1 MKTINRLLL
10 LLITV
15 TVATGITANADEA
28 LKREMRAAWVAT
40 VYCIDWPSQ
49 SSQNNASS
57 QMAQIVNYLD
67 NLQAQNFNAIFFQ
80 VRTMCD
86 AFYQSSYEPWSSY
99 LTGTRGKNPGYD
111 PLAYVVEQCHARGI
125 QCHAWVNP
133 YRWSINNDW
142 NTPQDQELK
151 NKGMLLAYNDGSKTY
166 TILNPGLPATR
177 ERIVDVI
184 REIITNYDVDG
195 VVFDDYFY
203 PNGIP
208 NNNKAEDYNL
218 WNDSGVDMTFAD
230 WRRNNVNMMVRDV
243 YNMIQ
248 DVKPEVRFGISPAG
262 VAGTASTSAGQH
274 GVTPCPTG
282 SDWQYNGIFSD
293 PLAWL
298 EQGTIDYISPQLY
311 WKTTHGTNPF
321 GPLTQWWSYIAKH
334 YGRQH
339 FASHSISFLKET
351 SNTTSDWAEI
361 VKQINFSRQYTEDNA
376 PGAVLY
382 SAKNINGNNGGVSG
396 LGNYLLAN
404 AFQHP
409 AMIPALTWKTAPGYS
424 APSGLARNG
433 AILTW
438 NEQEGTLVK
447 YSVYAVPT
455 DITVENAMSEKYGGI
470 KSDYLLGITYY
481 PTYKIPIDLQD
492 GYWYAV
498 CVIDGYGNES
508 EPAYLGVNDD
518 PVNPDPDQP
527 TPITYNIRKVWEI
540 NSLVYL
546 TTADTRQGF
555 GMDGKFYINDKGTST
570 ILVVDENGL
579 TGETYPGGRNVG
591 FTRDQAG
598 NLVVSDAK
606 FPQPWNETS
615 PIIKVINPATG
626 QVETNVLPASV
637 TDFGRSDNMGFPKG
651 NLLEDGELYLV
662 GANSG
667 TSISRIKFTDGE
679 IDTDNTYIAN
689 CDGVGPNSGT
699 VLNYYTD
706 INGNDAILY
715 VNRSSSLKKLA
726 FDGEGF
732 TATDISLPNK
742 GNSNGTFPFIWNGME
757 LMVYPTLSNYHDGFA
772 VAEANAAE
780 PLAYVAPTV
789 SANAND
795 YQANWLNA
803 EVIDSR
809 HVTIYQYYP
818 GGHITVWSLT
828 KEGGLLRGDV
838 NEDGAVNISDVT
850 ALINYLL
857 SGNTDGINLDN
868 TDCDQDGNI
877 RISDVTALINRLL
890 SGTW

>member
-1 MKTINRLLL
+1 MMKKILLL
-10 LLITV
+10 F
-15 TVATGITANADEA
+15 VAFALALGTYADEA

-49 SSQNNASS
+49 SSQNNASAQKS
-57 QMAQIVNYLD
+57 QINDYLD

-133 YRWSINNDW
+133 YRWSTGTNW

-151 NKGMLLAYNDGSKTY
+151 NSGMLLSYNNGSTTY

-177 ERIVDVI
+177 ERIVNVI
-184 REIITNYDVDG
+184 REIITNYEVDG

-208 NNNKAEDYNL
+208 TNSSAEDYNL
-218 WNDSGVDMTFAD
+218 WNDSAVDMTFAD

-248 DVKPEVRFGISPAG
+248 QTKPEVRFGISPAG
-262 VAGTASTSAGQH
+262 VAGTASTSAAQH
-274 GVTPCPTG
+274 GVTPCPKG

-298 EQGTIDYISPQLY
+298 EQGTIDYISPQIY
-311 WKTTHGTNPF
+311 WKTTHSTNPF
-321 GPLTQWWSYIAKH
+321 GPITQWWSYIAKH
-334 YGRQH
+334 FGRHH
-339 FASHSISFLKET
+339 FASHSISFLADG

-361 VKQINFSRQYTEDNA
+361 NKQINYSRQYTEDHS
-376 PGAVLY
+376 PGVVLY
-382 SAKNINGNNGGVSG
+382 SAKNINGNNGGVGG

-404 AFQHP
+404 SFPHP
-409 AMIPALTWKTAPGYS
+409 SMIPAVTWKTAPGYE
-424 APSGLARNG
+424 APTGLAQNG
-433 AILTW
+433 IILSW
-438 NEQEGTLVK
+438 NTQDGKLVK
-447 YSVYAVPT
+447 YSVYAVPS
-455 DITVENAMSEKYGGI
+455 DVTVEQAASEKYDGI
-470 KSDYLLGITYY
+470 RSDYLLGITYS
-481 PTYKIPIDLQD
+481 PSYKLPAAYQE

-508 EPAYLGVNDD
+508 QPAYLGVNDD
-518 PVNPDPDQP
+518 PIDPDPDQP
-527 TPITYNIRKVWEI
+527 TPVTYNLEKVWEI
-540 NSLVYL
+540 NNLNFL
-546 TTADTRQGF
+546 TMADTRQGF
-555 GMDGKFYINDKGTST
+555 GMNGKFYINDKASST
-570 ILVVDENGL
+570 ILVVDQNGL
-579 TGETYPGGRNVG
+579 TGETFEGGRNVG

-598 NLVVSDAK
+598 NLVVSDAQ
-606 FPQPWNETS
+606 FPFPWNESS
-615 PIIKVINPATG
+615 PIIKVINPTTG
-626 QVETNVLPASV
+626 QVATHVLPAELA
-637 TDFGRSDNMGFPKG
+637 DFGRSDNMGFPKG
-651 NLLEDGELYLV
+651 NLMEDGELYLV

-667 TSISRIKFTDGE
+667 STISLIKFTDGE
-679 IDTDNTYIAN
+679 VNADESYPAN
-689 CDGVGPNSGT
+689 CDGVSPNSGT

-706 INGNDAILY
+706 LNGNDAILY

-726 FDGEGF
+726 FDRSGF
-732 TATDISLPNK
+732 SATELSLPNK
-742 GNSNGTFPFIWNGME
+742 GNCNGTFPFIWNGME
-757 LMVYPTLSNYHDGFA
+757 LMVYPTLNNYHDGFA

-780 PLAYVAPTV
+780 PLAYVTQTV
-789 SANAND
+789 TTDQNT

-838 NEDGAVNISDVT
+838 NEDGNVSISDVT
-850 ALINYLL
+850 AMINYLL
-857 SGNTDGINLDN
+857 TDNTDGINLDN
-868 TDCDQDGNI
+868 TDCNQDSSIN
-877 RISDVTALINRLL
+877 ISDVTTLINYLL
-890 SGTW
+890 TGSWTE